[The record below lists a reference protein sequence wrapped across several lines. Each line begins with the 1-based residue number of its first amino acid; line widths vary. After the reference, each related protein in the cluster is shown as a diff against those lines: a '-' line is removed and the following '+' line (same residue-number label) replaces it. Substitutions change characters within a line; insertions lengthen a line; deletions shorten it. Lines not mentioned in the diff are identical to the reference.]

1 MSTIEKALEKQ
12 RQLEREK
19 SLQQDQ
25 QTDATS
31 SSEEKVDTA
40 GPIADA
46 PLKPKLKTHRSGP
59 PPLQPMAQAEVQD
72 QQLKASAEPTG
83 AEQESNQ
90 PVIDAPPSRPDQQVE
105 IDIDRLESL
114 GMVSPNESFTHIK
127 EEYRYIKRPLLN
139 NAFGAGAATLTRP
152 NLVLVSSSFSG
163 EGKTYTTVNLAIS
176 MALEEDRKV
185 LLVDADVIK
194 PHICERLGIP
204 DGELGLMDYL
214 TGSAEVEDIMF
225 NTNIPNLK
233 LITAGS
239 RHHHSNEY
247 IASEK
252 MKRFMDELSA
262 RYPDRIVIFDTSPLL
277 GASETNVLAQMT
289 GQAVVVVEE
298 ERTTHAQLQQA
309 LSLLD
314 PNMAIGLVLNKS
326 KSRRR
331 EYYGYYYASS
341 S

>member
-25 QTDATS
+25 QVELPTG
-31 SSEEKVDTA
+31 EEKIDTD
-40 GPIADA
+40 GPIAEA

-59 PPLQPMAQAEVQD
+59 PPLQPMSEPEVPADTQNID
-72 QQLKASAEPTG
+72 AASGMAPG
-83 AEQESNQ
+83 PS
-90 PVIDAPPSRPDQQVE
+90 VKDAPPSRPDQQVE
-105 IDIDRLESL
+105 IDIERLESL
-114 GMVSPNESFTHIK
+114 GMVTPNESFTHIK

-214 TGSAEVEDIMF
+214 TGNAEVEDIMF

-233 LITAGS
+233 LITAGR

>member
-25 QTDATS
+25 QTAPLIG
-31 SSEEKVDTA
+31 EEKVDLD
-40 GPIADA
+40 GPVAEA

-59 PPLQPMAQAEVQD
+59 PPLQPMTAPEVPADLLSNNGSQEEQPNRQD
-72 QQLKASAEPTG
+72 AME
-83 AEQESNQ
+83 
-90 PVIDAPPSRPDQQVE
+90 APASRPDQLVE
-105 IDIDRLESL
+105 IDIERLESL
-114 GMVSPNESFTHIK
+114 GMVTPNETFTHIK

-139 NAFGAGAATLTRP
+139 NAFGAGSTTLTRP
-152 NLVLVSSSFSG
+152 NLVLVTSSFSG

-204 DGELGLMDYL
+204 DGQLGLMDYL
-214 TGSAEVEDIMF
+214 TGNAEVEDIMF

-233 LITAGS
+233 LITAGR
-239 RHHHSNEY
+239 RHHHSNEF

-252 MKRFMDELSA
+252 MKRFMDELSD